1 MTASFVLI
9 LLITISAFGVIFIKY
24 QNRILNI
31 EISENEKKHYY
42 LSESYRQLLK
52 DKADITDKVLQ
63 KNSLGKALNMQLP
76 NKERILI
83 MNIDNRDTIKKKI
96 IVPNALSLFGR
107 AGGITPWCRCLF
119 KFKEQRL
126 NCKG

>member
-1 MTASFVLI
+1 MNLTASFVLI

-83 MNIDNRDTIKKKI
+83 MNID
-96 IVPNALSLFGR
+96 
-107 AGGITPWCRCLF
+107 
-119 KFKEQRL
+119 Q
-126 NCKG
+126 

>member
-1 MTASFVLI
+1 MNLTASFALI

-83 MNIDNRDTIKKKI
+83 MNID
-96 IVPNALSLFGR
+96 
-107 AGGITPWCRCLF
+107 
-119 KFKEQRL
+119 Q
-126 NCKG
+126 

>member
-1 MTASFVLI
+1 MNLTASLVLI

-83 MNIDNRDTIKKKI
+83 MNID
-96 IVPNALSLFGR
+96 
-107 AGGITPWCRCLF
+107 
-119 KFKEQRL
+119 Q
-126 NCKG
+126 

>member
-1 MTASFVLI
+1 MNLTASFVLI

-31 EISENEKKHYY
+31 QISENEKKHYY

-76 NKERILI
+76 SKERILI
-83 MNIDNRDTIKKKI
+83 MNID
-96 IVPNALSLFGR
+96 
-107 AGGITPWCRCLF
+107 
-119 KFKEQRL
+119 Q
-126 NCKG
+126 

>member
-1 MTASFVLI
+1 MNLTASFVLI

-63 KNSLGKALNMQLP
+63 KNSLGKALNTQLP
-76 NKERILI
+76 SKERILI
-83 MNIDNRDTIKKKI
+83 MNID
-96 IVPNALSLFGR
+96 
-107 AGGITPWCRCLF
+107 
-119 KFKEQRL
+119 Q
-126 NCKG
+126 

>member
-1 MTASFVLI
+1 MNLTASVVLI

-83 MNIDNRDTIKKKI
+83 MNID
-96 IVPNALSLFGR
+96 
-107 AGGITPWCRCLF
+107 
-119 KFKEQRL
+119 Q
-126 NCKG
+126 

>member
-1 MTASFVLI
+1 MNLTASFVLI

-76 NKERILI
+76 SKERILI
-83 MNIDNRDTIKKKI
+83 MNID
-96 IVPNALSLFGR
+96 
-107 AGGITPWCRCLF
+107 
-119 KFKEQRL
+119 Q
-126 NCKG
+126 